1 MQPRGGAAPV
11 PMSYC
16 GRCRRRQKGPL
27 TRPGRP
33 SEPPQLR
40 GWTQAHPSE
49 NRPQG
54 GIGRVHHRLSRPLG
68 TSGLVLDPSNGL
80 GHDIDNDIGLEP
92 RLTTG
97 ARVVGAPNGPADQ
110 RARRPIGGPTLSPAW
125 TAMTGTGAVGQ
136 RAKNR
141 PLCFVE
147 ETLPLGQ
154 PLSRCPCNDGRMKRK
169 QQFLKAVR
177 ILAPGDKFILQAAQR
192 APEEH
197 LPARPGG
204 AALELVVALQ
214 KAMASASDN
223 SSSPN
228 RNQPE
233 SRSRNGQDQ
242 GQLSLSQALRI
253 RSAHYWL
260 ELGEADQALRELE
273 ALPSGAWGHPLAVSV
288 RVAALRAV
296 EGMNIITVQE

>member
-1 MQPRGGAAPV
+1 MQPRGGTAPV

-40 GWTQAHPSE
+40 GWTQAQPSE

-80 GHDIDNDIGLEP
+80 GHDINNNIGLEP

-110 RARRPIGGPTLSPAW
+110 RAFTAPYRRANAVTMAW

-154 PLSRCPCNDGRMKRK
+154 PLSRCPCQRWAHETKTTIPQGSPNPGTGR
-169 QQFLKAVR
+169 Q
-177 ILAPGDKFILQAAQR
+177 IHP
-192 APEEH
+192 PS
-197 LPARPGG
+197 G
-204 AALELVVALQ
+204 AACAGNTFRPAQEERPSNWWSLSKRPWPRPVTTHPVQTGTSRNPAV
-214 KAMASASDN
+214 AMASTKTSLFA
-223 SSSPN
+223 
-228 RNQPE
+228 
-233 SRSRNGQDQ
+233 
-242 GQLSLSQALRI
+242 LSAGAADSERPLLAGIGRGGPQALP
-253 RSAHYWL
+253 
-260 ELGEADQALRELE
+260 ELE

-288 RVAALRAV
+288 RVSRPF
-296 EGMNIITVQE
+296 GRSRG